1 MLALT
6 FGLQAAFA
14 HDPNRAAVRDVTLS
28 FDVPQTEPGA
38 DPFVASQTSAQDL

>member
-6 FGLQAAFA
+6 FGSQAAFA

-28 FDVPQTEPGA
+28 FDVPQTKPGA
-38 DPFVASQTSAQDL
+38 APFVPRQASAQAL